1 MAFLNLGKKDAYGKQ
16 RRIEH
21 RGRYLRASRTGGV
34 ALRAQAKAAGVNVTA
49 NTSHGFRVSG
59 TPARNTQVAFQN
71 GRFILRGRYRSGPF
85 HLNLSKTG
93 ATVSTRNR
101 LGSFNWFRPNRSSAK
116 LAGVQV
122 RGKTAAQI
130 QIVYMLFAAVLA
142 VVQLVA
148 AVLIGAVRL
157 VLEVGGFA
165 YRLVLA
171 APYAWNSWQRRRRNR
186 GLERELP
193 DTDLAFQ
200 PPIQQWRADAHLA
213 GWLLAYLGWGRGHAA
228 TEIKDALRQRLS
240 TDDAGFPVLA
250 PTTQELDDTTSS
262 LEAARGGATED
273 QPGSHAV
280 VAVLAR
286 HLRALPAEE
295 LAEVLLQADDLALQD
310 GPRSVLQE
318 ELLEVFA
325 DFAGVRLQEVE
336 AEPEAAPEP
345 AAPDQGARP
354 VSSGIDINTAGLEE
368 LQTLP
373 HLGPERAQAVIALRP
388 VQDLGA
394 LQAVDGIGPKRLED
408 LRAAGAYCS

>member
-1 MAFLNLGKKDAYGKQ
+1 MGFFNLGKKDAYGRQ

-59 TPARNTQVAFQN
+59 TPARNTQVALQN

-85 HLNLSKTG
+85 RLNLSKTG

-122 RGKTAAQI
+122 RGKTAAQL
-130 QIVYMLFAAVLA
+130 QIVYMLFAAVVA

-148 AVLIGAVRL
+148 AAFIGAVRL
-157 VLEVGGFA
+157 VLAVGGIA
-165 YRLVLA
+165 YGLVLA
-171 APYAWNSWQRRRRNR
+171 APYAWNTWQRRRRNR
-186 GLERELP
+186 GLENGLP
-193 DTDLAFQ
+193 GTDLAFQ
-200 PPIQQWRADAHLA
+200 PPIQQWRAEAHIA
-213 GWLLAYLGWGRGHAA
+213 GWLMAYLGWGRGHAG

-240 TDDAGFPVLA
+240 TDDATFPVLA
-250 PTTQELDDTTSS
+250 PAIEELDATASS
-262 LEAARGGATED
+262 LEAARDGVTED
-273 QPGSHAV
+273 QPSPHEV

-286 HLRALPAEE
+286 HLRRRPAEE

-310 GPRSVLQE
+310 GPRTVLQE

-336 AEPEAAPEP
+336 AAPEAAPETAVP
-345 AAPDQGARP
+345 HQKSRP
-354 VSSGIDINTAGLEE
+354 VSSGIDINTASLEA

-373 HLGPERAQAVIALRP
+373 HLGPERARAVIALRP
-388 VQDLGA
+388 VQNLSA
-394 LQAVDGIGPKRLED
+394 LEAVDGIGPKRLED
-408 LRAAGAYCS
+408 LRTAGAYCS